1 MPKVKTKSA
10 VKKRFK
16 LTATGKVKGGYVGK
30 RHLLMNKPKK
40 MKRNSKGSHTLSTT
54 VANIVKKFMH

>member
-16 LTATGKVKGGYVGK
+16 QTATGKIKGGHAYK
-30 RHLLMNKPKK
+30 RHLLINKPKK
-40 MKRNSKGSHTLSTT
+40 MKRKARGSY
-54 VANIVKKFMH
+54 VVCEVIANIVKKFMH